1 MQRMLK
7 LAIGITVFALQTG
20 FAATIGVLIEKTG
33 EMTEAPLRGIKASA
47 GADVLDLNMEGNA
60 ETGKALCQKMKSEG
74 CKVVITVGKGATK
87 TAMAELGSMPIVY
100 CMVMNPEED
109 GIKGGNITGISLD
122 IPMVK
127 QFEAFKSVVPKIKK
141 IGIVYSG
148 ETSDNLVKEMKQ
160 AASKTGFT
168 LVDKKVG
175 GDAEVPNAVREMKGS
190 IDGLY
195 LPPDKVVAQRDAFQ
209 FIALFTFEN
218 NLPFMAPSG
227 RFVSKGALVALMIDY
242 EDIGKQ
248 AGEVAKKIAGGA
260 SASSL
265 PPEQPRA
272 TILVLNQKTAQTIGI
287 NIPPHLLENSQI
299 IK

>member
-1 MQRMLK
+1 MVIRM
-7 LAIGITVFALQTG
+7 TVFLG
-20 FAATIGVLIEKTG
+20 LLVWAAAPLFPAAVGILIEKSG
-33 EMTEAPLRGIKASA
+33 EMTEAPVRGIKSVA
-47 GADVLDLNMEGNA
+47 GADAMELNMEGNA
-60 ETGKALCQKMKSEG
+60 ATGKALCQKIKAEG
-74 CKVVITVGKGATK
+74 CKVCVAVGKNAAK
-87 TAMAELGSMPIVY
+87 VAMAELGGTPIVY
-100 CMVMNPEED
+100 CMVMNPEDD
-109 GIKGGNITGISLD
+109 GIKGGTITGVSLD
-122 IPMVK
+122 VPMIK
-127 QFEAFKSVVPKIKK
+127 QFEAFRSVVPKLKK
-141 IGIVYSG
+141 VGLVYSG
-148 ETSDNLVKEMKQ
+148 ETSDALVREMKQ
-160 AASKTGFT
+160 AGAKTGLT
-168 LVDKKVG
+168 LVDKKVA
-175 GDAEVPNAVREMKGS
+175 GDADVPTAVRDMKGT

-248 AGEVAKKIAGGA
+248 AGEMARKIANGA

-265 PPEQPRA
+265 PPEPPRA

-287 NIPPHLLENSQI
+287 NIPPHLLESSQI